1 MVQRKTTTDNG
12 GCCDRISDLQ
22 LEIDAV
28 NQTAIDAK
36 TTANTASGRIDSL
49 NSAVSD
55 LTESVAG
62 FDDKIGKNT
71 SDITSLTARL
81 DEDEPTIASNKTRIT
96 TAEGD
101 ISGLKTRMTDAES
114 DISLLDATVKTAVK
128 EVTVTQDAST
138 VYHKAIKISGS
149 TEIDA
154 LPVASRT
161 QAGVMSA
168 SIYGGFED
176 QINNNSDRISVLE
189 SLGTVYDITGLVGTD
204 PTTSEITAAFNSKYP
219 GVTIIAGMRVSDYDN
234 AHLWQFGNNE
244 WIILTQVVIATATNT
259 SLGTVKGNES
269 TAGKVYVESD
279 GSMSLNGYDA
289 LVSKDSSQ
297 DGKITALESWR
308 TTATSQIASLD
319 ADLTTAE
326 GDIDTLESSV
336 AGVAS
341 DVSTLSGKVT
351 TNTSNISTLTSKV
364 NSNTSNISSMQTTK
378 QDKLIAGTNI
388 TIASDGKTIS
398 ASGKEYT
405 AGSGITISSSG
416 VISTTVPT
424 SQTIS
429 SPISIGSGY
438 ISGSANIST
447 ATTTLQKVSFSTG
460 QVTSNLYSIPYTSTS
475 VSNKGIYKVPSNTY
489 VYAYR
494 SKVGNLFPEDV
505 SLNISCIVLDDR
517 NYLIT
522 SGSIT
527 LPAGDTS
534 AYLKTPLIDYF
545 SQSSTIPYTIYA
557 TTITIIE

>member
-12 GCCDRISDLQ
+12 GCCDPISDLQ

-101 ISGLKTRMTDAES
+101 ISGLKTRMTDAEG
-114 DISLLDATVKTAVK
+114 DISTLDATVKTAVK

-204 PTTSEITAAFNSKYP
+204 PTTNEITAAFNSKYP

-234 AHLWQFGNNE
+234 AHLWQYGNNE
-244 WIILTQVVIATATNT
+244 WIILTQVVIATATNQ
-259 SLGTVKGNES
+259 SLGTVKGSES
-269 TAGKVYVESD
+269 SAGKVYVESD

-297 DGKITALESWR
+297 DGKIAALESWR
-308 TTATSQIASLD
+308 TTATSQIATLD

-364 NSNTSNISSMQTTK
+364 NSNTSNISSMQTSK

-405 AGSGITISSSG
+405 AGEGIAISDDG
-416 VISTTVPT
+416 VISTTIPT
-424 SQTIS
+424 QQIIS
-429 SPISIGSGY
+429 SPTSIGSYTYYGR
-438 ISGSANIST
+438 G
-447 ATTTLQKVSFSTG
+447 TTYSKSMTKISFSTG
-460 QVTSNLYSIPYTSTS
+460 KISINNYSIQYSTSTVTSSDLYSASLSLSLQIYRPAFIPLNASGIMTILALDSKYDLVGQSTFNFSSGDDYATSIGT
-475 VSNKGIYKVPSNTY
+475 ID
-489 VYAYR
+489 
-494 SKVGNLFPEDV
+494 L
-505 SLNISCIVLDDR
+505 
-517 NYLIT
+517 
-522 SGSIT
+522 GSIAY
-527 LPAGDTS
+527 LPAGQVT
-534 AYLKTPLIDYF
+534 AYLVSANWTV
-545 SQSSTIPYTIYA
+545 
-557 TTITIIE
+557 